1 MKKLRLHM
9 RNLLLAMLCLGFA
22 LTPCFESA
30 AETFKFNA
38 GDIFRDWS
46 KYGNT
51 AENTWY
57 SSKKLT

>member
-1 MKKLRLHM
+1 M

-38 GDIFRDWS
+38 GDISRDWS